1 MKVKS
6 QGDQLF
12 WSLKFSD
19 VIWKPAIVTNGK
31 HPLVFTAI
39 CGIRLIV
46 IQINTSIN
54 LGHGF
59 KKANT
64 LILRFRL
71 FFVSPP
77 CYSKP
82 KNLFGEPVCRLREN
96 RYLQA
101 LRNTVG
107 LNSFL
112 GLFALYKHF
121 FGLRNQTNA
130 KLVGRFF
137 YNLAKFVSNTF
148 LLESFFSQITF
159 HNIVIPLPKAS
170 SSAQLKLPSLSPTFL
185 VLSCTMLR
193 YVPLCRV
200 MMWIIYEIIHIFE
213 LRL

>member
-121 FGLRNQTNA
+121 LGLRNQTNA

-148 LLESFFSQITF
+148 LLEI
-159 HNIVIPLPKAS
+159 IIIPLPKAS
-170 SSAQLKLPSLSPTFL
+170 SSAHSNSHPSPPRFLCYL
-185 VLSCTMLR
+185 VLCCAMFR
-193 YVPLCRV
+193 YVVLWC
-200 MMWIIYEIIHIFE
+200 E
-213 LRL
+213 LYMK